1 MHRPSSPTPYRRRAG
16 SGLAVAAA
24 AVLAVTSLSSCRAD
38 QVGTAAIVD
47 GESISVDELQDETAS
62 YLEAV
67 PDGNAGDAQH
77 AILLQ
82 MIVSTLVEK
91 AADSAG
97 VSVSAGEV
105 AAQRDQA
112 LDSVREPAA
121 AAKVSA
127 RAYLSRQLA
136 QSQTA
141 AVVPPDQ
148 LEQFIRTQL
157 LASKLG
163 ESDPAAANDAITA
176 AAEDT
181 DIEVNPR
188 YGRWDPQQGLAPLVS
203 GGLSKT
209 VEELSGDASAQ

>member
-1 MHRPSSPTPYRRRAG
+1 MHRPSTPTPHRRHVGRW
-16 SGLAVAAA
+16 LAVAAA
-24 AVLAVTSLSSCRAD
+24 GLLALTSLTSCRAD

-47 GESISVDELQDETAS
+47 GHAISVDELQDETAS

-67 PDGNAGDAQH
+67 PRGNAGDAQQ

-82 MIVSTLVEK
+82 MIVARLVDK

-97 VSVSAGEV
+97 VTVSAGEV

-136 QSQTA
+136 ESQTA

-148 LEQFIRTQL
+148 LEEFIRTQL

-163 ESDPAAANDAITA
+163 ENDPAAANEAITA
-176 AAEDT
+176 AAEDA
-181 DIEVNPR
+181 DIEINPR
-188 YGRWDPQQGLAPLVS
+188 YGRWDPHQGLPPRVS
-203 GGLSKT
+203 GGLSNT
-209 VEELSGDASAQ
+209 GG